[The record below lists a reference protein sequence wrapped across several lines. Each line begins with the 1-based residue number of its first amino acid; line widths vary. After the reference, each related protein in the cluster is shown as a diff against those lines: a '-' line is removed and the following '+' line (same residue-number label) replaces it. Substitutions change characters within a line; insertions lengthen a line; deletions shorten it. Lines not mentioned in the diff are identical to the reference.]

1 MSSDM
6 NTSLVKSVPSGNF
19 ADVSVLMRDWQNK
32 MQMLVSQKQ
41 PIRYDVYP
49 LQTIP
54 QQIKDSLERQGYDD
68 LILEKDQWQHFLVPR
83 AA

>member
-1 MSSDM
+1 M

>member
-1 MSSDM
+1 MR
-6 NTSLVKSVPSGNF
+6 TSLVKSVPAGNF
-19 ADVSVLMRDWQNK
+19 ADVSALTRDWQNK
-32 MQMLVSQKQ
+32 MQLLVSQKQ

-54 QQIKDSLERQGYDD
+54 QQIRDSLEHQGYDD
-68 LILEKDQWQHFLVPR
+68 LVLEKDQWQHFLVPR

>member
-1 MSSDM
+1 M
-6 NTSLVKSVPSGNF
+6 TG
-19 ADVSVLMRDWQNK
+19 WQNK

-49 LQTIP
+49 LPSIP
-54 QQIKDSLERQGYDD
+54 QPIKDSLERQGYDD
-68 LILEKDQWQHFLVPR
+68 LILEKDQWQHFLVPK

>member
-1 MSSDM
+1 M
-6 NTSLVKSVPSGNF
+6 NTSLVKSVPTGDF

-32 MQMLVSQKQ
+32 MQLLVSQKQ

-83 AA
+83 TA

>member
-1 MSSDM
+1 M
-6 NTSLVKSVPSGNF
+6 NTSLVKSVPSGDF

-32 MQMLVSQKQ
+32 MQLLVSQKQ

-54 QQIKDSLERQGYDD
+54 QQIKDSLDRQGYDD